1 MMPTPPPPPRPDESD
16 GFKATIVLI
25 GMRGA
30 GKTHLGRAA
39 ATALGLP
46 FIDMDHLYEAEHGK
60 IMDTVN
66 TEGWPTFRQREVA
79 LLKRTLAED
88 AEGGRGRVVA
98 CGGGIVETEA
108 GRELLRAHWPV
119 VQAMKPIDDV
129 EWYLGIDASRPSLGE
144 PPRVAYARRA
154 GWYDACADFDHMA
167 APRRFLDHDAAAA
180 AFVVHVRRACGLVPP
195 TPLPPAPSFALSLAC
210 ADVAAAM
217 PLPSALWANVDAVEI
232 RADLLSSHEPAAVR
246 LQLAVLR
253 AACPCP
259 LIFTLRT
266 AAAGGRFG
274 GTHAEYL
281 ALNAMATRAG
291 VEYITLEADCIEA
304 EAVVAAADGACLT
317 TASVAAAARRLGV
330 RVIGLASLASL
341 APARAH
347 TTTRLSAEEMRVVVG
362 AAVEMRVVVG
372 AAVERAGLA
381 GCADMRRVE
390 AALTEPTHA
399 AHLYAAVADAAGALG
414 CSHFMALSTGPG
426 ARMSSLLNG
435 LLTPVT
441 HPLLPLPQ
449 GEGALDGAEPPAG
462 GETEAGAFA
471 AMSATRLLDMRR
483 ELGLTQ

>member
-1 MMPTPPPPPRPDESD
+1 MMPTPPPPPRTGRSD

-39 ATALGLP
+39 AAALGLP

-217 PLPSALWANVDAVEI
+217 PLPSALWANGRFA
-232 RADLLSSHEPAAVR
+232 
-246 LQLAVLR
+246 QLA
-253 AACPCP
+253 
-259 LIFTLRT
+259 
-266 AAAGGRFG
+266 
-274 GTHAEYL
+274 
-281 ALNAMATRAG
+281 
-291 VEYITLEADCIEA
+291 
-304 EAVVAAADGACLT
+304 
-317 TASVAAAARRLGV
+317 
-330 RVIGLASLASL
+330 
-341 APARAH
+341 
-347 TTTRLSAEEMRVVVG
+347 
-362 AAVEMRVVVG
+362 
-372 AAVERAGLA
+372 
-381 GCADMRRVE
+381 
-390 AALTEPTHA
+390 
-399 AHLYAAVADAAGALG
+399 
-414 CSHFMALSTGPG
+414 
-426 ARMSSLLNG
+426 
-435 LLTPVT
+435 
-441 HPLLPLPQ
+441 
-449 GEGALDGAEPPAG
+449 
-462 GETEAGAFA
+462 
-471 AMSATRLLDMRR
+471 
-483 ELGLTQ
+483 